1 LKLRALIRVL
11 IRIRNSTFWIPEL
24 LVPDL
29 NLDPELEVLDSNP
42 SPDPELKV
50 PIIENRE
57 NK

>member
-29 NLDPELEVLDSNP
+29 NLDPELEVLD
-42 SPDPELKV
+42 PELKV